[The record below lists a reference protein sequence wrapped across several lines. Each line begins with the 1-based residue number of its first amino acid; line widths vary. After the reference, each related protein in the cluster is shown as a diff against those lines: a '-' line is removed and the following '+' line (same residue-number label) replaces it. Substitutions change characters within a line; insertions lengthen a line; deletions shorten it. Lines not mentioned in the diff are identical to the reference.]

1 MKKQYQ
7 IGIYNQEKNTNMV
20 FDDRLYF
27 PYNVRMSQLK
37 RLREKIGLTQKELG
51 ALAGTSQPQ
60 IKRLEDGDRTLTK
73 QWAER
78 LAPHLNTTAEALLF
92 PKGDDLD
99 SDIMAIVSRLNE
111 QQKAQALSYLR
122 FLTSPA
128 GEN

>member
-1 MKKQYQ
+1 MKQQYQ

-51 ALAGTSQPQ
+51 TLAGTSQPQ

-122 FLTSPA
+122 FLTTPA

>member
-1 MKKQYQ
+1 MKQQYQ

-51 ALAGTSQPQ
+51 TLAGTSQPQ

-111 QQKAQALSYLR
+111 QQKAQALSYLH
-122 FLTSPA
+122 FLTTPA

>member
-1 MKKQYQ
+1 MKQQYQ

-99 SDIMAIVSRLNE
+99 SDIMAIVSRLND

-122 FLTSPA
+122 FLTAPA

>member
-1 MKKQYQ
+1 MKQQYQ

-99 SDIMAIVSRLNE
+99 SDIMAIVSRLND

-122 FLTSPA
+122 FLTTPA

>member
-1 MKKQYQ
+1 MKQQYQ

-37 RLREKIGLTQKELG
+37 RLREKTGLTQKELG

-99 SDIMAIVSRLNE
+99 SDIMAIVSRLND

-122 FLTSPA
+122 FLTTPA

>member
-1 MKKQYQ
+1 MKAEYQ
-7 IGIYNQEKNTNMV
+7 IGIYNQGKNTNMV

-122 FLTSPA
+122 FLTTPA

>member
-1 MKKQYQ
+1 MKQQYQ

-99 SDIMAIVSRLNE
+99 SDIMAIVSRLDE